1 MMQFALCSST
11 SDEVHH
17 AIFKASKLLHGDDEL
32 LITDMPKEEVE
43 RYHLYLEDLFFSS
56 CFAYLAL
63 MKILTLQGL
72 AVETIELK
80 GGLLER
86 FTHEME
92 PFLRKQGMRVRLNK
106 RCIPAKNTFA
116 TTVSNI
122 DQDLAQEKCVP
133 RARKVGNGDSS

>member
-1 MMQFALCSST
+1 MKTIKFKEFIQQFRHHGSST

-32 LITDMPKEEVE
+32 LMPKEEV
-43 RYHLYLEDLFFSS
+43 
-56 CFAYLAL
+56 
-63 MKILTLQGL
+63 
-72 AVETIELK
+72 ELK

-92 PFLRKQGMRVRLNK
+92 PFLRKQGMHVRLNK
-106 RCIPAKNTFA
+106 RYNLILIVIARCIPTKNTFA

-133 RARKVGNGDSS
+133 RAR